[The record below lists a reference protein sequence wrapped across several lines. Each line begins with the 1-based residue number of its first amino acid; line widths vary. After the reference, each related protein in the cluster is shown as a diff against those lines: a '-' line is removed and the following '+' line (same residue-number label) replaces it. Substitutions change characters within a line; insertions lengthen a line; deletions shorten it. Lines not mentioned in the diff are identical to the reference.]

1 MVNAVSGV
9 GEGLRAVEVGV
20 CSVWFGGEVSSGRHM
35 VLMGG
40 HGSAAG
46 CSRRTGALHSC
57 CMFLL
62 VGTAIIREEKD
73 IS

>member
-9 GEGLRAVEVGV
+9 GERLRAVEVGV
-20 CSVWFGGEVSSGRHM
+20 CSVGFGGEVSAGRYM

-40 HGSAAG
+40 HRSAAG

-62 VGTAIIREEKD
+62 VGTAIIREEEE